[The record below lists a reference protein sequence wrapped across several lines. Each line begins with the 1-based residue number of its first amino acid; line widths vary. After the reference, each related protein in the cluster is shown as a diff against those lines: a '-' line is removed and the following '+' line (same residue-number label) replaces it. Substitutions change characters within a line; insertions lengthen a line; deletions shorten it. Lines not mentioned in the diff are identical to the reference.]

1 MCTGQRQ
8 SCPYSSTIRRESNKF
23 YGWDENWLSNHKLAC
38 KPNQMRSDWA
48 QNFARGCS
56 IMDDHLGRISWWLVI
71 SSGCHQLSTVA
82 SLGHPLSSWPWK
94 WVKTLANT
102 LGSSI
107 DLPHYLRI
115 RVLNVSS
122 KFEANPIKIQQIQRP
137 RWKSGP
143 KTVETENLEWASL
156 MLDQR
161 SRRTVYVQL
170 CGKSCWGLIEGMM
183 KILREKKKGNYF
195 QSVGPAVGKS
205 RSVPHSRWNK

>member
-1 MCTGQRQ
+1 MCTGEWQ

-38 KPNQMRSDWA
+38 KPNQMRSNWA
-48 QNFARGCS
+48 QKFSKRLLYM
-56 IMDDHLGRISWWLVI
+56 MDDHLGRISWWLVI
-71 SSGCHQLSTVA
+71 LSGCHLLLTVA
-82 SLGHPLSSWPWK
+82 SLGHPQSSWPRK

-122 KFEANPIKIQQIQRP
+122 KFEANPVKVQQIQWP

-156 MLDQR
+156 MFDQR
-161 SRRTVYVQL
+161 SWWTVYFQL
-170 CGKSCWGLIEGMM
+170 CGESCWGLIEG
-183 KILREKKKGNYF
+183 LDEDFERKKKENYF
-195 QSVGPAVGKS
+195 PVSGSCS
-205 RSVPHSRWNK
+205 R